1 MTGQA
6 FFVLAALADGPR
18 HGYGIVGEVAELSQ
32 GRVKLKIGS
41 LYGVLERLAAE
52 GMIEPDREEAHDG
65 RLRRY
70 YRLTQDGRREL
81 AQEAELRAATA
92 RVVRARLTLA
102 GPATDLPF
110 QRRPRLLSVLASALA
125 AAGTVLA
132 LAGCSHITPLGP
144 GPAPVGL
151 PPARDLGS
159 PIIVQA
165 MRSQSPTSTGQC
177 PAGSVSLFGLEP
189 NVPRLALA
197 SSRPVQAG
205 TGSTATP
212 TPAATPATPPTGVAC
227 YLPVGTAVTI
237 TSAAVSSVTANR
249 NQPGPAWYEFVVAFP
264 AAEVAALTA
273 VIRRAYDAGD
283 ALGMSVA
290 GKLWQAPQPRGKFV
304 ALRAEQINLLSR
316 SQAFQ
321 LYRLLVPPG

>member
-18 HGYGIVGEVAELSQ
+18 HGYGIVGDVAELSQ

-52 GMIEPDREEAHDG
+52 GLIEPDREEARGG

-92 RVVRARLTLA
+92 RVVRARLNLA
-102 GPATDLPF
+102 GPATDMPF
-110 QRRPRLLSVLASALA
+110 QRRPRLLSVLASAL

-144 GPAPVGL
+144 GPGPVGL

-159 PIIVQA
+159 PI
-165 MRSQSPTSTGQC
+165 
-177 PAGSVSLFGLEP
+177 
-189 NVPRLALA
+189 
-197 SSRPVQAG
+197 
-205 TGSTATP
+205 
-212 TPAATPATPPTGVAC
+212 
-227 YLPVGTAVTI
+227 
-237 TSAAVSSVTANR
+237 
-249 NQPGPAWYEFVVAFP
+249 
-264 AAEVAALTA
+264 
-273 VIRRAYDAGD
+273 
-283 ALGMSVA
+283 
-290 GKLWQAPQPRGKFV
+290 
-304 ALRAEQINLLSR
+304 
-316 SQAFQ
+316 
-321 LYRLLVPPG
+321 